1 MLSEEQG
8 RDPRVM
14 AAALRR
20 LPTQPPPS
28 TVVIPGLLDGMP
40 NVNRLAKKWLDRGRA
55 GRVAVRA
62 RLGA

>member
-1 MLSEEQG
+1 
-8 RDPRVM
+8 M

-20 LPTQPPPS
+20 LPGQPAPS
-28 TVVIPGLLDGMP
+28 GALIPGLLDGMP